1 MFSKFFI
8 ERPVLANVI
17 ALFTIL
23 IGAVALYALPV
34 AQYPQITPPTVQV
47 TTRYPGATARVLADT
62 VALPIEQ
69 QVNGVENMLYMQSTS
84 ASDGTYSLIVTF
96 DVGTDLDFAQ
106 VLVQNRVAIALPSLP
121 PEVQAQGVTT
131 KKKSTAILQIVTLSS
146 PDGRYDSL
154 FLRNYATINL
164 KDVVARLPGVGDV
177 TVFGAGDY
185 SMRIWLDPQKLQARG
200 LTPKD
205 VIGAVSQQNQQV
217 AAGQVGMPPAPPSQ
231 NFQYTVSVL
240 GRLAD
245 AEQFADIVVKIE
257 EGQGGRITRIKDIGR
272 VELGAQ
278 TYSQFFQYDGK
289 PAAGLAIFQL
299 PEANALEVAE
309 GVRAAMATLSE
320 KFPPGLEYAV
330 PFDTTRF
337 VDASIHEVYVTLI
350 EAAVLV
356 LIVIMVFLQ
365 DWRAMLVPA
374 TTVPVTIIGAFAAM
388 AALGFTVN
396 LLTLFALVLAIGIV
410 VDDAIVIVE
419 GAAHHM
425 EAGLPPKEATIKAMG
440 ELFGPIIGITLV
452 LMAVFLPAAF
462 LPGVTGQLYRQFA
475 LVIAATAFISAIN
488 ALTLKPT
495 QCALWLRGKPKTHNL
510 FSRAF
515 ERVYGAAERVF
526 VCVVERLVKRSGVT
540 AVVAVAL
547 MAVSLFGLTRLPT
560 SFLPTEDQGYL
571 MVSVLLPDGTSL
583 ERTQRA
589 IDGINRIV
597 SEVPGVDHT
606 INIGGISLLDNNATL
621 ANGGVTYVILK
632 DWSERGKDEGLRVIY
647 DTLRQRLAELP
658 DGVAFVLPPPPIQ
671 GLGLAGGFQM
681 EVELTDNSYDFAKLQ
696 RVTDAMLEAGR
707 SQSTIQAM
715 MSSFRAGAP
724 QLYADVDRIKA
735 QSLGVPLGDVF
746 ATLQAYLGSA
756 YVNQFNKFG
765 HTFQVYVQ
773 ADHRFRLEP
782 EDINRLYVRNA
793 NGDMVPIGTLAD
805 IRFETGPSIV
815 SLYNLRPA
823 AAINGS
829 AAQGFSSGQALELME
844 EMAERTLP
852 PGLSYEWTGVSYQEK
867 LVGNQAYMIFA
878 LALVLVY
885 MALAGQYES
894 WTAPAAVILG
904 VPLMLLGVVAALSA
918 LGVANNLYVQIGL
931 VLLIALSS
939 KNAILIVEFARDLRH
954 KQGMAIDA
962 AAVEAAR
969 RRFRPIVMTSFAF
982 ILGVV
987 PLVLASGAGAAA
999 RASIGITVFSGMLAS
1014 TCIAILFVP
1023 SFFVLL
1029 QRFSEHRGRR
1039 ARPAAPAD
1047 TASGR

>member
-8 ERPVLANVI
+8 ERPVLANVM
-17 ALFTIL
+17 ALFFIL
-23 IGAVALYALPV
+23 IGAVALYTLPV

-47 TTRYPGATARVLADT
+47 TTRYPGATARVLIDT

-69 QVNGVENMLYMQSTS
+69 QVNGVEGMLYMQSTS

-96 DVGTDLDFAQ
+96 EVGTDLDFAQ

-121 PEVQAQGVTT
+121 PEVQKQGVIT

-146 PDGRYDSL
+146 PDNRYDSL

-164 KDVVARLPGVGDV
+164 KDAVARLPGVGDV
-177 TVFGAGDY
+177 NVFGAGDY
-185 SMRIWLDPQKLQARG
+185 SMRVWLDPEKLQARG

-205 VIGAVSQQNQQV
+205 VIDAINQQNQQV
-217 AAGQVGMPPAPPSQ
+217 AAGQVGMPPAPTGQ

-240 GRLAD
+240 GRLTD
-245 AEQFADIVVKIE
+245 AQQFADIVVKIE
-257 EGQGGRITRIKDIGR
+257 QGNGGRITRIKDIGR

-289 PAAGLAIFQL
+289 QAAGLAIFQL
-299 PEANALEVAE
+299 PEANAIEVAQE
-309 GVRAAMATLSE
+309 VKSAMATMS
-320 KFPPGLEYAV
+320 KSFPPGISYAV

-337 VDASIHEVYVTLI
+337 VDASIHEVYLTLI

-410 VDDAIVIVE
+410 VDDAIVVVE
-419 GAAHHM
+419 GAAHHI
-425 EAGLPPKEATIKAMG
+425 EEGLSPKDATIKAMG
-440 ELFGPIIGITLV
+440 ELFGPIVGITLV

-488 ALTLKPT
+488 AVTLKPT
-495 QCALWLRGKPKTHNL
+495 QCALWLRGKSKKQSR
-510 FSRAF
+510 FSRIF
-515 ERVYGAAERVF
+515 ERIYGPAERTF
-526 VCVVERLVKRSGVT
+526 VCVVERLVRRSVLT
-540 AVVAVAL
+540 AIFAFGL
-547 MAVSLFGLTRLPT
+547 MAASIYGLTRLPT
-560 SFLPTEDQGYL
+560 AFLPTEDQGYL
-571 MVSVLLPDGTSL
+571 LVGLQLPDGASL
-583 ERTQRA
+583 ERTQRT
-589 IDGINRIV
+589 IDGINKIV
-597 SEVPGVDHT
+597 STVPGVDHV
-606 INIGGISLLDNNATL
+606 INIGGVSLLDGNATL

-632 DWSERGKDEGLRVIY
+632 DWSVRGAGQHLLTIY
-647 DTLRQRLAELP
+647 NTLRDKFDNLP
-658 DGVAFVLPPPPIQ
+658 DGIAFVLPPPPIQ

-681 EVELTDNSYDFAKLQ
+681 EVQITDNSYDFAKLQ
-696 RVTDAMLEAGR
+696 RVTDTMLAAGR
-707 SQSTIQAM
+707 AQSSIRAM

-735 QSLGVPLGDVF
+735 QTLGVPLGDVF
-746 ATLQAYLGSA
+746 STLQAYLGSA
-756 YVNQFNKFG
+756 FVNQFNKFG

-782 EDINRLYVRNA
+782 SDVERLYVRNTK
-793 NGDMVPIGTLAD
+793 GDMVPIGTLAD
-805 IRFETGPSIV
+805 LHFVTGPSII
-815 SLYNLRPA
+815 SLYNLQPA
-823 AAINGS
+823 AGINGT
-829 AAQGFSSGQALELME
+829 AAQGFSSGQALALME
-844 EMAERTLP
+844 QMAERTLP
-852 PGLSYEWTGVSYQEK
+852 HGLSFQWTGVSFQEK

-878 LALVLVY
+878 LAIVLVY

-894 WTAPAAVILG
+894 WTAPVAVILG
-904 VPLMLLGVVAALSA
+904 VPLMLIGVVGVLSA

-939 KNAILIVEFARDLRH
+939 KNAILIVEYARDLRL
-954 KQGMAIDA
+954 KKGVAIEEA
-962 AAVEAAR
+962 AIEAAR

-982 ILGVV
+982 ILGVL
-987 PLVLASGAGAAA
+987 PLVLATGAGASA
-999 RASIGITVFSGMLAS
+999 RKSIGITVFSGMLAS

-1029 QRFSEHRGRR
+1029 QRYSEWRGRR
-1039 ARPAAPAD
+1039 KHPPAPAD
-1047 TASGR
+1047 AAPQG